1 MSIDRASPKPVV
13 NYFLINKD
21 REEEEN
27 ATIIYELVSEGD
39 QDYEVNVFT
48 EFTRHNCLSNYSDW
62 SLPLWAHVITKRKL
76 SSLAAMRAMAFA
88 MTPYYLAFK
97 EVD

>member
-27 ATIIYELVSEGD
+27 ASVVYELIG
-39 QDYEVNVFT
+39 
-48 EFTRHNCLSNYSDW
+48 
-62 SLPLWAHVITKRKL
+62 
-76 SSLAAMRAMAFA
+76 
-88 MTPYYLAFK
+88 
-97 EVD
+97 